1 MNSSR
6 RAGFPAAS
14 PHAKIETVRWES
26 VSSKPRMTAQ
36 NMHTLR
42 FQINPRLT
50 GALAAAL
57 LLISV
62 VLAMPGPAHAEPVDH
77 IAAVINYDV
86 ITASELAQAVALNE
100 RLGTPAK
107 DRKTLESETLEG
119 LITRKLLVQEAHRLR
134 FVEVSDQ
141 EINAEL
147 ENVRKRFG
155 SDAAFQDFLKTQDMT
170 QEELSRMFGEQL
182 LVEKFVEKKVGL
194 FVRVT
199 REEAE
204 TYYHAHADQYQDKSF
219 QDVQKDIMSL
229 LTARKVDEELDR
241 YVAELRSKAD
251 IRINPS

>member
-1 MNSSR
+1 MGNHPHR
-6 RAGFPAAS
+6 GIQAGLPC
-14 PHAKIETVRWES
+14 
-26 VSSKPRMTAQ
+26 
-36 NMHTLR
+36 
-42 FQINPRLT
+42 RLAVT
-50 GALAAAL
+50 
-57 LLISV
+57 
-62 VLAMPGPAHAEPVDH
+62 VLAILFFLTLSAVAKAEPVDH
-77 IAAVINYDV
+77 IAAAVNNDI

-100 RLGTPAK
+100 RLGKPAT

-141 EINAEL
+141 EINAES

-182 LVEKFVEKKVGL
+182 LVAKFIEKKVGL

-204 TYYHAHADQYQDKSF
+204 NYYHAHADQYQDKSF

-229 LTARKVDEELDR
+229 LMGRKVDQELDR
-241 YVAELRSKAD
+241 YVEELRSRAD
-251 IRINPS
+251 IRINPA

>member
-1 MNSSR
+1 
-6 RAGFPAAS
+6 
-14 PHAKIETVRWES
+14 
-26 VSSKPRMTAQ
+26 MTTMRKLFYYMPSFFA
-36 NMHTLR
+36 HDL
-42 FQINPRLT
+42 
-50 GALAAAL
+50 AAL
-57 LLISV
+57 LVILFLLTSSNV
-62 VLAMPGPAHAEPVDH
+62 HAEPVDH
-77 IAAVINYDV
+77 IAAAVNNDI

-100 RLGTPAK
+100 RLGSPAK

-141 EINAEL
+141 EINAEA

-182 LVEKFVEKKVGL
+182 LVAKFIEKKVGL

-204 TYYHAHADQYQDKSF
+204 NYYHAHADQYRDKSF
-219 QDVQKDIMSL
+219 PDVQKDIMSL
-229 LTARKVDEELDR
+229 LTERKVDQELDQ
-241 YVAELRSKAD
+241 YVAELRSRAD
-251 IRINPS
+251 IRINPA

>member
-1 MNSSR
+1 
-6 RAGFPAAS
+6 
-14 PHAKIETVRWES
+14 
-26 VSSKPRMTAQ
+26 
-36 NMHTLR
+36 MHTLR

-141 EINAEL
+141 DISAEV
-147 ENVRKRFG
+147 ENIRKRFG
-155 SDAAFQDFLKTQDMT
+155 SDAAFQDFLTAQDMT
-170 QEELSRMFGEQL
+170 KAELSRMLGEQL
-182 LVEKFVEKKVGL
+182 LVKKFIEKKVGL

-204 TYYHAHADQYQDKSF
+204 NYYHTHADQYPDKSF
-219 QDVQKDIMSL
+219 QDVQKDITAL
-229 LTARKVDEELDR
+229 LMDTKVGQELDR
-241 YVAELRSKAD
+241 YVAELRSRAD
-251 IRINPS
+251 IRINPA